1 MTDHRRSP
9 TRTGKAP
16 PRDGADAEDEGAHA
30 EEPEQRE
37 HSEESS
43 SAAERADEQ
52 KTAREATAGDSLN
65 AYIREIS
72 RFHPLSADEEKD
84 LGRRI
89 QGGGEKEREESIQ
102 KLVEANLRFVVSYS
116 KRYRGLGL
124 GFLDLIHEGN
134 LGLMEAAKRFD
145 PERNVKFISY
155 AVWWVRQA
163 IFHALSEHTRV
174 FRLPQ
179 KMSGQVSKVES
190 LREKLASELERAP
203 TASEVAQRAELT
215 EREVTALLQMA
226 GDDVSLSTAVGE
238 DGNME
243 LGDTLEQET
252 IPSAELELMKS
263 SFSEQI
269 QAMVDGLDDKEREVI
284 RMRFG
289 LDGEEP
295 RTLQEIGAALGLS
308 RERIRQIE
316 SKAKEKLRR
325 SQQAQGLR
333 GYLN

>member
-1 MTDHRRSP
+1 MEKRSP
-9 TRTGKAP
+9 RKKKSP
-16 PRDGADAEDEGAHA
+16 AE
-30 EEPEQRE
+30 
-37 HSEESS
+37 
-43 SAAERADEQ
+43 
-52 KTAREATAGDSLN
+52 KTAESRPVGGGDSLN

-72 RFHPLSADEEKD
+72 RFKPLSGDEEKE

-89 QGGGEKEREESIQ
+89 QSGDHKALQR
-102 KLVEANLRFVVSYS
+102 LVEANLRFVVSYA

-124 GFLDLIHEGN
+124 SFLDLIHEGT
-134 LGLMEAAKRFD
+134 LGLIEAGKRFD

-179 KMSGQVSKVES
+179 KLSGQISKVGNARQQ
-190 LREKLASELERAP
+190 LTSELNRSP
-203 TASEVAQRAELT
+203 TNEEVAEKTSLSLQEVEELLK
-215 EREVTALLQMA
+215 VA
-226 GDDVSLSTAVGE
+226 GDDLSLSSTVGE
-238 DGNME
+238 DGTLE

-252 IPSAELELMKS
+252 IPSVELELMRS
-263 SFSEQI
+263 SFEEQI
-269 QAMVDGLDDKEREVI
+269 RRAMLEELDEKEQGVI
-284 RMRFG
+284 KMRFG

-295 RTLQEIGAALGLS
+295 RTLQEIGEELGLS

-325 SQQAQGLR
+325 SHLAQGLR
-333 GYLN
+333 GALN

>member
-1 MTDHRRSP
+1 MSAIKKIRKRPAKVASSV
-9 TRTGKAP
+9 R
-16 PRDGADAEDEGAHA
+16 PR
-30 EEPEQRE
+30 
-37 HSEESS
+37 
-43 SAAERADEQ
+43 
-52 KTAREATAGDSLN
+52 AREATGDSLN
-65 AYIREIS
+65 AYIREIAK
-72 RFHPLSADEEKD
+72 FKPLSAEDEKE

-89 QGGGEKEREESIQ
+89 QQGDQEALKR
-102 KLVEANLRFVVSYS
+102 LVECNLRFVVSYA

-124 GFLDLIHEGN
+124 SFLDLIHEGS

-163 IFHALSEHTRV
+163 IFHALSEHSRV

-179 KMSGQVSKVES
+179 KLSGQVSKVERA
-190 LREKLASELERAP
+190 REGLALELERPP
-203 TASEVAQRAELT
+203 TTEELARKTELSEEQVENLLLAS
-215 EREVTALLQMA
+215 

-238 DGNME
+238 DGSME
-243 LGDTLEQET
+243 FGDTLEQET
-252 IPSAELELMKS
+252 IPSVELEMIRT
-263 SFSEQI
+263 SFEEQI
-269 QAMVDGLDDKEREVI
+269 QAMVAELEEKEREVI

-295 RTLQEIGAALGLS
+295 RTLQEIGEALGLS

-325 SQQAQGLR
+325 NREAQGLR

>member
-1 MTDHRRSP
+1 MPATRNPRKP
-9 TRTGKAP
+9 RNRTG
-16 PRDGADAEDEGAHA
+16 GG
-30 EEPEQRE
+30 EETSR
-37 HSEESS
+37 
-43 SAAERADEQ
+43 RAV
-52 KTAREATAGDSLN
+52 TGDSLN
-65 AYIREIS
+65 AYIREIAK
-72 RFHPLSADEEKD
+72 FKPLSGEDERA

-89 QGGGEKEREESIQ
+89 QGGDQEALKR
-102 KLVEANLRFVVSYS
+102 LVEANLRFVVSYT

-124 GFLDLIHEGN
+124 SYLDLIHEGS

-163 IFHALSEHTRV
+163 IFHALSEHSRV

-179 KMSGQVSKVES
+179 KLSGQVSKVES
-190 LREKLASELERAP
+190 ARDRLAAELERPP
-203 TASEVAQRAELT
+203 TTEELAQKTDLSEEQVQ
-215 EREVTALLQMA
+215 ALLMA
-226 GDDVSLSTAVGE
+226 SGDDVSLSAAVGDE
-238 DGNME
+238 GSME
-243 LGDTLEQET
+243 LGDTLEQES
-252 IPSAELELMKS
+252 IPSAELEMIRT
-263 SFSEQI
+263 SFEERI
-269 QAMVDGLDDKEREVI
+269 QAMVGDLEEKEREVI

-295 RTLQEIGAALGLS
+295 RTLQEIGEALGLS

-325 SQQAQGLR
+325 SREAQGLR

>member
-1 MTDHRRSP
+1 MPATRNPRKP
-9 TRTGKAP
+9 RNRTG
-16 PRDGADAEDEGAHA
+16 GG
-30 EEPEQRE
+30 EETSR
-37 HSEESS
+37 
-43 SAAERADEQ
+43 RAV
-52 KTAREATAGDSLN
+52 TGDSLN
-65 AYIREIS
+65 AYIREIAK
-72 RFHPLSADEEKD
+72 FKPLSGEDERA

-89 QGGGEKEREESIQ
+89 QGGDQEALKR
-102 KLVEANLRFVVSYS
+102 LVEANLRFVVSYT

-124 GFLDLIHEGN
+124 SYLDLIHEGS

-163 IFHALSEHTRV
+163 IFHALSEHSRV

-179 KMSGQVSKVES
+179 KLSGQVSKVES
-190 LREKLASELERAP
+190 ARDRLAAELERPP
-203 TASEVAQRAELT
+203 TTEELAQKTDLSEEQVE
-215 EREVTALLQMA
+215 ALLMA
-226 GDDVSLSTAVGE
+226 SGDDVSLSAAVGDE
-238 DGNME
+238 GSME
-243 LGDTLEQET
+243 LGDTLEQES
-252 IPSAELELMKS
+252 IPSAELEMIRT
-263 SFSEQI
+263 SFEERI
-269 QAMVDGLDDKEREVI
+269 QAMVGDLEEKEREVI

-295 RTLQEIGAALGLS
+295 RTLQEIGEALGLS

-325 SQQAQGLR
+325 SREAQGLR

>member
-1 MTDHRRSP
+1 MPAKDNKSP
-9 TRTGKAP
+9 SKKP
-16 PRDGADAEDEGAHA
+16 KVDGDA
-30 EEPEQRE
+30 
-37 HSEESS
+37 
-43 SAAERADEQ
+43 RAR
-52 KTAREATAGDSLN
+52 ASGDSLN
-65 AYIREIS
+65 AYIREIAH
-72 RFHPLSADEEKD
+72 FKPLSADAEKE

-89 QGGGEKEREESIQ
+89 QQGDQEALKR
-102 KLVEANLRFVVSYS
+102 LVEANLRFVVSYV

-124 GFLDLIHEGN
+124 SFLDLIHEGS

-163 IFHALSEHTRV
+163 IFHALSEHARV

-179 KMSGQVSKVES
+179 KLSGQVSKVENA
-190 LREKLASELERAP
+190 REKLAAELERPP
-203 TASEVAQRAELT
+203 TTAELARRT
-215 EREVTALLQMA
+215 ELSEEQVETLLLA
-226 GDDVSLSTAVGE
+226 SGDDLSLSAAVGE
-238 DGNME
+238 EGTME
-243 LGDTLEQET
+243 LGDTLEQDT
-252 IPSAELELMKS
+252 IPSVELEMIRT
-263 SFSEQI
+263 SFEQQI
-269 QAMVDGLDDKEREVI
+269 QAMVSELEEKEREVI

-295 RTLQEIGAALGLS
+295 RTLQEIGEALGLS

-325 SQQAQGLR
+325 SRWATGVR

>member
-1 MTDHRRSP
+1 
-9 TRTGKAP
+9 
-16 PRDGADAEDEGAHA
+16 
-30 EEPEQRE
+30 
-37 HSEESS
+37 
-43 SAAERADEQ
+43 
-52 KTAREATAGDSLN
+52 
-65 AYIREIS
+65 
-72 RFHPLSADEEKD
+72 
-84 LGRRI
+84 
-89 QGGGEKEREESIQ
+89 
-102 KLVEANLRFVVSYS
+102 V
-116 KRYRGLGL
+116 
-124 GFLDLIHEGN
+124 
-134 LGLMEAAKRFD
+134 
-145 PERNVKFISY
+145 
-155 AVWWVRQA
+155 
-163 IFHALSEHTRV
+163 
-174 FRLPQ
+174 
-179 KMSGQVSKVES
+179 
-190 LREKLASELERAP
+190 REKLASELERAP

-243 LGDTLEQET
+243 LGDYAGAGDDPVRRARAHE
-252 IPSAELELMKS
+252 ELV
-263 SFSEQI
+263 QR
-269 QAMVDGLDDKEREVI
+269 ADPGDVDGLDEKEREVI